1 MASCNNCR
9 YTMYDDGLFGGQ
21 DSDEEA
27 EEKRCNANK
36 VSIGMKA
43 PLLRS
48 TSLGF
53 VR

>member
-1 MASCNNCR
+1 
-9 YTMYDDGLFGGQ
+9 MYDDGLFGGQ
-21 DSDEEA
+21 DSDDEES
-27 EEKRCNANK
+27 EKRCNATK
-36 VSIGMKA
+36 VSFGMKA